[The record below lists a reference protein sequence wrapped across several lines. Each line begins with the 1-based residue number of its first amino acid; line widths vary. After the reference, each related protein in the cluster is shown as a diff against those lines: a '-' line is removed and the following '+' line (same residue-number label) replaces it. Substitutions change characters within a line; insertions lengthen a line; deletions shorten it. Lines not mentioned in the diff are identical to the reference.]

1 MTDHPRILGRAAA
14 LAVLATA
21 LTAALG
27 AAPVWAQGPP
37 TGSPLGGGGPIGPIQ
52 DLNEGRSS
60 GAANRAPAAALP
72 GARSDPSRV
81 APATKLPSEMNPTDA
96 LFDAINRGDIA
107 TARDAVDRGADLGGH
122 NVLGMT
128 PLELSIDL
136 GRNDISFLLLAQR
149 GADRGAA
156 QPQAVAAQQAKAGAR
171 PKPEREVRAKV
182 TAAQKVAAPQAP
194 RTAQL
199 FSGDGGTPVPS
210 AGFLG
215 FGGGPERN

>member
-1 MTDHPRILGRAAA
+1 MTRHSNTLGRAAV
-14 LAVLATA
+14 LTVLATV
-21 LTAALG
+21 LG
-27 AAPVWAQGPP
+27 AAPGLWTSGWAQLAGAPI
-37 TGSPLGGGGPIGPIQ
+37 GGGGPIGPLQ
-52 DLNEGRSS
+52 DLNEGRQGS
-60 GAANRAPAAALP
+60 GVKRGPAPALP

-81 APATKLPSEMNPTDA
+81 APMSKLPSEMNPTDA

-107 TARDAVDRGADLGGH
+107 TARDAIDRGADLGGR

-149 GADRGAA
+149 GADRASAQA
-156 QPQAVAAQQAKAGAR
+156 QPPAAPSKTAAR
-171 PKPEREVRAKV
+171 AKPEREVRSRVVA
-182 TAAQKVAAPQAP
+182 TQKVAAPQAP

-199 FSGDGGTPVPS
+199 FSGDGGAPVPS

-215 FGGGPERN
+215 FGGAPGGN